1 MRKKNLTIIRPILAI
16 IAVIICLAMV
26 RLGIWQLDRA
36 EQKKVILTQSIDR
49 SKQTAVPVQSLLIL
63 DSNFNTFRFR
73 RVTASGSY
81 LSKQSILVD
90 NQVYEQN
97 VGYALM
103 TPFKLSGSG
112 DVILVDRG
120 WLSVGLSRDVLPN
133 FDTPEGKVLI
143 EGRLNLPYAKPP
155 IWNDK
160 YDVSDGMVWQHLPI
174 TEFNTQTGLS
184 AVPLVLELAP
194 NNAKHPSNNAEASN
208 NAEGSNSAAVVNW
221 QPINDEWVFKHQAYA
236 FQWFSMALV
245 FAIACLI
252 LLVKSIRN
260 TKELHLDE

>member
-36 EQKKVILTQSIDR
+36 EQKKEILTQSIDR
-49 SKQTAVPVQSLLIL
+49 SKQTAVPVQSLLNQF
-63 DSNFNTFRFR
+63 DSNFNTLRFR
-73 RVTASGSY
+73 QVTASGSY
-81 LSKQSILVD
+81 LSKQSILID
-90 NQVYEQN
+90 NQVYEQK

-133 FDTPEGKVLI
+133 FDTPEGEILI

-194 NNAKHPSNNAEASN
+194 NNA
-208 NAEGSNSAAVVNW
+208 EGSSSGAVVNW
-221 QPINDEWVFKHQAYA
+221 QSINDEWVFKHQAYA

-260 TKELHLDE
+260 TKAIHLDE

>member
-1 MRKKNLTIIRPILAI
+1 MRKKKPTIIRPILAI
-16 IAVIICLAMV
+16 IAVVICLAMV

-36 EQKKVILTQSIDR
+36 EQKKEILTQSIDR
-49 SKQTAVPVQSLLIL
+49 SKQTAVPVQSLFNQF
-63 DSNFNTFRFR
+63 DSNFNTLRFR
-73 RVTASGSY
+73 QVTASGSY
-81 LSKQSILVD
+81 LSKQSIYID
-90 NQVYEQN
+90 NQVYEQK

-120 WLSVGLSRDVLPN
+120 WLSVGLSRGVLPN
-133 FDTPEGKVLI
+133 FDTPEGEVLI

-160 YDVSDGMVWQHLPI
+160 YDVADGMVWQYLPI

-194 NNAKHPSNNAEASN
+194 NNA
-208 NAEGSNSAAVVNW
+208 EGSSSGAVVNW
-221 QPINDEWVFKHQAYA
+221 QSINDEWVFKHQAYA

-260 TKELHLDE
+260 TKALHLEE

>member
-16 IAVIICLAMV
+16 IAVVICLAMV

-49 SKQTAVPVQSLLIL
+49 SKQTAVSMQSLLNQF
-63 DSNFNTFRFR
+63 DSNFNTLRFR

-81 LSKQSILVD
+81 LSKQSILID

-133 FDTPEGKVLI
+133 FDTPEGEILI

-194 NNAKHPSNNAEASN
+194 NNA
-208 NAEGSNSAAVVNW
+208 EGSSSGAVVNW
-221 QPINDEWVFKHQAYA
+221 QSINDEWVFKHQAYA

-260 TKELHLDE
+260 TKAIHLDE